1 MGTKRSKP
9 TVRQLRETTE
19 AYDAPPEDA
28 LSMRE
33 RALVAGMLNGKSQT
47 QAAIDAGYSA
57 KSAASIG
64 SRALARI
71 NNSQSFSALLAKAG
85 LDDATLANAIRQGAT
100 ESLEYGLSRSGESV
114 PLGPAWH
121 ARAKFV
127 DMALKVGKHYPDR
140 TVDVQVTGAVVVK
153 AATDAAPDPFAV
165 IEGEYQVQE

>member
-1 MGTKRSKP
+1 
-9 TVRQLRETTE
+9 V
-19 AYDAPPEDA
+19 
-28 LSMRE
+28 
-33 RALVAGMLNGKSQT
+33 LNGKTTT
-47 QAAIDAGYSA
+47 QAAIDAGYSQ
-57 KSAASIG
+57 KNAAQVG
-64 SRALARI
+64 SQALARLEK
-71 NNSQSFSALLAKAG
+71 NSGFRALLAKAG

-127 DMALKVGKHYPDR
+127 DMALKVAHHYPDR

-153 AATDAAPDPFAV
+153 AAIDAAPDPFAV